1 MCGIAGALS
10 PDRPVDQGMVERMCG
25 TMEHRGPDSR
35 GVFADRGV
43 ALGVQRLAV
52 IDLESGDQPIY
63 NEDGTVVVVLNG
75 EIYNFRELREELIRG
90 GHSFSTQSDTEVIVH
105 LYEELG
111 EGCVDRLRGMFAFAL
126 WDRRS
131 RRLLLG
137 RDRVGKK
144 PLFYALRDGR
154 LWFGS
159 EPKAILA
166 SGQVP
171 RDVDY
176 RAIDAFLHYQC
187 VPSPMSAFAAIRKLP
202 PAHTLTWADGEVSV
216 RRYWR
221 LSYTDGRESVTDEEA
236 CELIRETVLESTRL
250 RLRSDVPVGALLSG
264 GVDSSSV
271 VAAMAQQTSEPVR
284 TFSIGFDLDDF
295 DESASARRVASLYG
309 TDHHEAIL
317 GVGSLELL
325 PRLVW
330 HYGEP
335 FADSSALATFTL
347 AELTRRQ
354 VTVALNGDGGDE
366 NFAGYLRYRR
376 FASSKDGAG
385 ADPSPHVEYANRRA
399 RVYFDESERA
409 ALYQPELLRLLE
421 GRPWLAVLEGPYMAS
436 DADNVVERLLD
447 ADVQTYL
454 PDDLLVK
461 MDIATMAH
469 SLEARSPLLDPA
481 VMELAASLPAR
492 MKLDGGE
499 TKRIFKHAM
508 RRWLP
513 DDIVDRSKM
522 GFRVPIDDW
531 FRNGARELPA
541 GVLLDP
547 RALGRGLFREQRIR
561 TMLAEHREGERDHG
575 YRLWTLIQLEL
586 WFRTYIDRA
595 PAEAPAALSI
605 S

>member
-1 MCGIAGALS
+1 
-10 PDRPVDQGMVERMCG
+10 
-25 TMEHRGPDSR
+25 
-35 GVFADRGV
+35 
-43 ALGVQRLAV
+43 
-52 IDLESGDQPIY
+52 
-63 NEDGTVVVVLNG
+63 
-75 EIYNFRELREELIRG
+75 
-90 GHSFSTQSDTEVIVH
+90 
-105 LYEELG
+105 
-111 EGCVDRLRGMFAFAL
+111 
-126 WDRRS
+126 
-131 RRLLLG
+131 
-137 RDRVGKK
+137 
-144 PLFYALRDGR
+144 
-154 LWFGS
+154 
-159 EPKAILA
+159 
-166 SGQVP
+166 
-171 RDVDY
+171 
-176 RAIDAFLHYQC
+176 
-187 VPSPMSAFAAIRKLP
+187 
-202 PAHTLTWADGEVSV
+202 
-216 RRYWR
+216 
-221 LSYTDGRESVTDEEA
+221 
-236 CELIRETVLESTRL
+236 
-250 RLRSDVPVGALLSG
+250 
-264 GVDSSSV
+264 
-271 VAAMAQQTSEPVR
+271 
-284 TFSIGFDLDDF
+284 
-295 DESASARRVASLYG
+295 
-309 TDHHEAIL
+309 
-317 GVGSLELL
+317 
-325 PRLVW
+325 
-330 HYGEP
+330 
-335 FADSSALATFTL
+335 
-347 AELTRRQ
+347 
-354 VTVALNGDGGDE
+354 
-366 NFAGYLRYRR
+366 
-376 FASSKDGAG
+376 
-385 ADPSPHVEYANRRA
+385 
-399 RVYFDESERA
+399 
-409 ALYQPELLRLLE
+409 
-421 GRPWLAVLEGPYMAS
+421 MAS